1 MIKAN
6 KLKSYGCVIIGNE
19 EIKEN
24 KVIWKNMESGFQE
37 ILDLKEI
44 NEFLEKKK
52 QINVST
58 QKIFSSKPA
67 QIAHAAIKTFNSNF
81 WRR

>member
-1 MIKAN
+1 MVLFFIAFIPEALKKMIKAN

-44 NEFLEKKK
+44 NEFLEKK
-52 QINVST
+52 
-58 QKIFSSKPA
+58 
-67 QIAHAAIKTFNSNF
+67 IAN
-81 WRR
+81 

>member
-44 NEFLEKKK
+44 NEFLEKK
-52 QINVST
+52 
-58 QKIFSSKPA
+58 
-67 QIAHAAIKTFNSNF
+67 IAN
-81 WRR
+81 